1 MLSAEPDRQTS
12 LILLAMD
19 PEEVQNRFV
28 DAPDLQ
34 PLRHTSKRPSL
45 TGRVLR
51 RLAQPRFSRTTI
63 TFLLALLIIA
73 TLVVGYWAIS

>member
-1 MLSAEPDRQTS
+1 
-12 LILLAMD
+12 MD
-19 PEEVQNRFV
+19 PDEVQNRFV
-28 DAPDLQ
+28 DAPDLD

-51 RLAQPRFSRTTI
+51 RLAEPRLSRNTV

-73 TLVVGYWAIS
+73 ALAVGYWTLT